1 MIHTPKYHCL
11 SEYVEFIKRFGPTT
25 NLSTE
30 ARERLHK
37 FNAKIVVKFT
47 NYTATS
53 TEQIL
58 SRMASCEALQAIVR
72 TLVREC
78 DPAEYEGVEEIFNNL
93 TDVLLTTLKAT
104 TFDLIKF
111 GPGREVHFS
120 FGTTASSSMDQLS
133 TRIPFLAQI
142 LHGYVAKNAGLSAQR
157 AADDPLLG
165 PDDGKVLACAR
176 TVLQTFEADAP
187 ASFRV
192 HLFMYKAISFEAF
205 SLGGFRNEQLT
216 GKCQFPIRGKAHAN
230 RYLTSDKKYRVGK
243 LAAAL
248 HFTHNGTEHNV
259 ALVEQFRVQ
268 DDAPCGNMTY
278 KEIPVQ
284 ALALHPAEPGM
295 GLGRYHAVSVAA
307 FQTFVHVV
315 PNYDRPAAPT
325 TAGAANFKLD
335 SEYREWLLNPFDC
348 AGSAA
353 LMAYLWE
360 RDLLEVVV

>member
-30 ARERLHK
+30 ARERIIT
-37 FNAKIVVKFT
+37 NARVVT
-47 NYTATS
+47 
-53 TEQIL
+53 I
-58 SRMASCEALQAIVR
+58 ASQ
-72 TLVREC
+72 
-78 DPAEYEGVEEIFNNL
+78 EYEGMDEILNNL
-93 TDVLLTTLKAT
+93 TDVRLTTLKAY
-104 TFDLIKF
+104 DF

-120 FGTTASSSMDQLS
+120 FGTTASSSVGQLS
-133 TRIPFLAQI
+133 TRIPILAQI
-142 LHGYVAKNAGLSAQR
+142 LHGYLAEDAALSAQR

-165 PDDGKVLACAR
+165 PDDGKFLM
-176 TVLQTFEADAP
+176 
-187 ASFRV
+187 S
-192 HLFMYKAISFEAF
+192 KAISFEAF

-216 GKCQFPIRGKAHAN
+216 GKCQFPTRGKTHADWVI
-230 RYLTSDKKYRVGK
+230 YLTSDKKYRVGK
-243 LAAAL
+243 PAAAL
-248 HFTHNGTEHNV
+248 HFTHNGTEHDV
-259 ALVEQFRVQ
+259 AIVEQFRVQ
-268 DDAPCGNMTY
+268 NDAPGGNMTY
-278 KEIPVQ
+278 KNIPVQ
-284 ALALHPAEPGM
+284 VLALHPAVLGM

-307 FQTFVHVV
+307 FQTYVHVV